1 MCFAPK
7 VPKEDPAAKAARDAE
22 RERLEG
28 EKTKNKEQALSN
40 AKRIGAGIGTR
51 SLISS
56 AKGSGFG
63 RNYFG

>member
-22 RERLEG
+22 RARLES
-28 EKTKNKEQALSN
+28 EKTKNKEQALSDT
-40 AKRIGAGIGTR
+40 KRIGAGIGTR

-56 AKGSGFG
+56 AKGAGFG

>member
-22 RERLEG
+22 RARLER
-28 EKTKNKEQALSN
+28 EKTENKAAALSS
-40 AKRIGAGIGTR
+40 AKRIGAGIGVR
-51 SLISS
+51 SLIKGS
-56 AKGSGFG
+56 GSGFG

>member
-28 EKTKNKEQALSN
+28 EKTKNKEKALSD
-40 AKRIGAGIGTR
+40 AKRIGAGIGVR

-56 AKGSGFG
+56 SKGGGFG